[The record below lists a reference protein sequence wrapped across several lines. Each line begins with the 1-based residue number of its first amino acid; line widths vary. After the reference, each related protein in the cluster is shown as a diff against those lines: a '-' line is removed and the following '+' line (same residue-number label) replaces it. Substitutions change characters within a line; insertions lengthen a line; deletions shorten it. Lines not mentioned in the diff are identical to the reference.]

1 MRVIS
6 RCFWNARIGL
16 LAVAGV
22 VVLGGEAH
30 GQGSVEAD
38 RAALEALYEATDGP
52 NWWRKSNWLSDEPLS
67 EWYGVL
73 TNEQGRVRA
82 LILYENQLSG
92 PIPPDLGQS
101 TRLEFL
107 SLYGNQLGGPIPPEL
122 GRLTELQ
129 ILQLN
134 ENRLSG
140 PIPPELGGLTR
151 LDVLLL
157 YENELSGPIPRE
169 LGRLTRMHY
178 VSLYGN
184 ELSGP
189 IPVELGNL
197 TALTTLR
204 IDSDTGLCLPREMQD
219 TAFGRLATREGVPL
233 TP

>member
-92 PIPPDLGQS
+92 PIPPELGQLTHLDS
-101 TRLEFL
+101 L
-107 SLYGNQLGGPIPPEL
+107 SLF
-122 GRLTELQ
+122 
-129 ILQLN
+129 

-140 PIPPELGGLTR
+140 PIPPELGRLTR
-151 LDVLLL
+151 LESLQLQQ
-157 YENELSGPIPRE
+157 NRLSGPIPTE
-169 LGRLTRMHY
+169 LG
-178 VSLYGN
+178 S
-184 ELSGP
+184 
-189 IPVELGNL
+189 
-197 TALTTLR
+197 
-204 IDSDTGLCLPREMQD
+204 
-219 TAFGRLATREGVPL
+219 
-233 TP
+233 